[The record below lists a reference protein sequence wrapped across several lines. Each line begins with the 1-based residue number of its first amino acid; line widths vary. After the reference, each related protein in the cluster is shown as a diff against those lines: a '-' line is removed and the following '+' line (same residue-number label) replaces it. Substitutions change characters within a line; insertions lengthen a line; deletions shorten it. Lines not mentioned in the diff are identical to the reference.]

1 MILSI
6 LDLPNTVYHGTIS
19 CYKSSFNNGINLNHN
34 SAPTDFGDGFYT
46 TTQYE
51 QAKHFAIKK
60 TKIYNRRTK
69 NRASPMII
77 TLELNTE
84 KLNHDCNGIV
94 FMAPNEKWRE
104 FILNNRVGKSFA
116 ISNYH
121 NLDAQCDYVYGM
133 VADAHIAQLAYSYID
148 KSISSQDFLN
158 ELIPLRDGRADQL
171 SLHSINA
178 LQSIKISDIQIL
190 KEEE

>member
-19 CYKSSFNNGINLNHN
+19 CYKNSFNNGITLNHN

-60 TKIYNRRTK
+60 TKIYNRRTQ

-94 FMAPNEKWRE
+94 FMAPDEKWRE
-104 FILNNRVGKSFA
+104 FILNNRAGKPFT
-116 ISNYH
+116 ISNFH

-133 VADAHIAQLAYSYID
+133 VADSHIAQLTYSYTD
-148 KSISSQDFLN
+148 NSISSQEFLD
-158 ELIPLRDGRADQL
+158 ELMPLRNGCADQL
-171 SLHSINA
+171 SLHSVNA
-178 LQSIKISDIQIL
+178 LQSIKISNIQIL

>member
-6 LDLPNTVYHGTIS
+6 LDLPHTIYHGTIS
-19 CYKSSFNNGINLNHN
+19 CYKDSFDNGIELNHN
-34 SAPTDFGDGFYT
+34 SVATDFGDGFYT
-46 TTQYE
+46 TTQYH

-60 TKIYNRRTK
+60 AKIHNRSTR
-69 NRASPMII
+69 NHANPMII
-77 TLELNTE
+77 TLNLNTE
-84 KLNHDCNGIV
+84 KLNHDCHGIV
-94 FMAPNEKWRE
+94 FVRPDEKWRE
-104 FILNNRVGKSFA
+104 FILNNRVGKPFA
-116 ISNYH
+116 ISDFH
-121 NLDAQCDYVYGM
+121 NLNAQCDYVYGM
-133 VADAHIAQLAYSYID
+133 VADAHIAQLTYSYID

-178 LQSIKISDIQIL
+178 LQSITISDIQIL